1 MSKSNSRISAAT
13 PLIVRHVILR
23 HGPRE
28 NTKLRASFPDI
39 YQACADIE
47 AEWRSARQDE
57 DWTKEPLYE
66 NHEFDLRAGRIPPL
80 RVDFGQQ
87 VGCIVVGRDTVLKGL
102 SLKRRA
108 EFALARFNSSYA
120 KLSGL
125 AIDPEPVEFSVT
137 DVFASPAAYERMVR
151 ALCYS
156 PIAIVDITGYEPAVL
171 LLLGIRAATR
181 RGITI
186 TVTEEDPSVRNLPFN
201 IGAINPVHLLST
213 DSVKEIARALQSG
226 FEALK
231 AQPDVYLD
239 LPAYDALRKLGEDH
253 RVLEPE
259 VQILFLRWFNQQ
271 YKNLVKEL
279 FEAVLQNDF
288 GGATL
293 VTTLD
298 SRSPQL
304 VEQRLYAAIRR
315 TRLCIAD
322 WTAWRP
328 NVFFE
333 IGVRLAVNDTD
344 PIFILWSDRP
354 QDWDDAAGK
363 WPDEPP
369 RTAKLLEKF
378 FQPTTF
384 TLEND
389 GALRKRFS
397 DFVDTRSTG
406 QPQAQLSPGLTYAVV
421 KESIDRRQEAG
432 GIPVHDA
439 LLAAAKALVGEL
451 VVESGDSIPVL
462 FADVLSEQ
470 ARTSAVEHVLAAWF
484 YLNGRY
490 RLLEKRDKG
499 EELFQPERLLLE
511 QLERVWRDSIG
522 TAAAGPG
529 SAVPRASEI
538 LVSIHETQ
546 YIGG

>member
-1 MSKSNSRISAAT
+1 
-13 PLIVRHVILR
+13 
-23 HGPRE
+23 
-28 NTKLRASFPDI
+28 
-39 YQACADIE
+39 
-47 AEWRSARQDE
+47 
-57 DWTKEPLYE
+57 
-66 NHEFDLRAGRIPPL
+66 
-80 RVDFGQQ
+80 
-87 VGCIVVGRDTVLKGL
+87 VVGRGIELKGL
-102 SLKRRA
+102 SLKKRA
-108 EFALARFNSSYA
+108 ELALDRFNSNYA

-125 AIDPEPVEFSVT
+125 AVDLEPVEFSVT
-137 DVFASPAAYERMVR
+137 EVFASSAAYERMVR

-181 RGITI
+181 RGITV
-186 TVTEEDPSVRNLPFN
+186 TVTEEDPSIRKLPFN
-201 IGAINPVHLLST
+201 IGALNPVYLGT
-213 DSVKEIARALQSG
+213 ESVREIAQALQSG

-239 LPAYDALRKLGEDH
+239 LPAYDALRKLGEGH

-259 VQILFLRWFNQQ
+259 VQILFLRWFDQQ

-279 FEAVLQNDF
+279 VEARLQNNF
-288 GGATL
+288 SHATL

-344 PIFILWSDRP
+344 PIFILCSDRP
-354 QDWDDAAGK
+354 RDWVDGDEK

-369 RTAKLLEKF
+369 RTAKLLEEF
-378 FQPTTF
+378 FQPTFF

-389 GALRKRFS
+389 GDLRKRFS
-397 DFVDTRSTG
+397 HFVDKRSTR

-421 KESIDRRQEAG
+421 KASIDRRQEAG
-432 GIPVHDA
+432 GIPIHDA

-470 ARTSAVEHVLAAWF
+470 AQTAAVEHVLAAWF

-490 RLLEKRDKG
+490 RLLEKRDEG
-499 EELFQPERLLLE
+499 EELSQPERLLLE
-511 QLERVWRDSIG
+511 QLERVWQ
-522 TAAAGPG
+522 AL
-529 SAVPRASEI
+529 SALLRKVQDP
-538 LVSIHETQ
+538 Q
-546 YIGG
+546 YEELRTFLSQSMRRKA